1 MKKILVILFLTLVL
15 GLSAC
20 APAKPA
26 SSGKASDETSG
37 QAQEEKKSDAAAQ
50 EADTKANEEEKAA
63 AETKEAEKAEADDK
77 EEKQADAEAAEKDK
91 TDAAAPAEWVLEDG
105 KLDLIDTESSPYE
118 GGGVHVIMDQEK
130 QSVKFIKTD
139 AEGNDTVE
147 YVDFHIKDKVAERY
161 QFVAMMGKGFYYT
174 YDLEEDAL
182 KCVENSKRE
191 DTTESSKKA
200 GRFDT
205 AAAATKEEVDK
216 LKTYFAEHY
225 GKEIMEAFK

>member
-26 SSGKASDETSG
+26 SSGKASDETSR
-37 QAQEEKKSDAAAQ
+37 QAQ

-63 AETKEAEKAEADDK
+63 ADTKEVEKAEADDK

>member
-26 SSGKASDETSG
+26 SSGKASDETSR
-37 QAQEEKKSDAAAQ
+37 QAQD
-50 EADTKANEEEKAA
+50 ADTKANEV
-63 AETKEAEKAEADDK
+63 EKAEADDK
-77 EEKQADAEAAEKDK
+77 EEKQADAEAAEKDN
-91 TDAAAPAEWVLEDG
+91 TDAAAPAEWVLKDG

-118 GGGVHVIMDQEK
+118 GGGVHVIMNQEK

-139 AEGNDTVE
+139 ADGNDTVE
-147 YVDFHIKDKVAERY
+147 YVDFHIKDKEAERY

-174 YDLEEDAL
+174 YDLEADAL

>member
-26 SSGKASDETSG
+26 SSGKASDETSR
-37 QAQEEKKSDAAAQ
+37 QAQ

-77 EEKQADAEAAEKDK
+77 EEKQADAEAAEKDN
-91 TDAAAPAEWVLEDG
+91 TDAAAPAEWVLKDG

>member
-1 MKKILVILFLTLVL
+1 MMKKILVILFLTLVL

-26 SSGKASDETSG
+26 SSGKASDETSR
-37 QAQEEKKSDAAAQ
+37 QAQD
-50 EADTKANEEEKAA
+50 ADTKANEEEKAA
-63 AETKEAEKAEADDK
+63 ADTKEVEKAEADDK
-77 EEKQADAEAAEKDK
+77 EEKQADAEAAEKDN
-91 TDAAAPAEWVLEDG
+91 TDAAAPAEWVLKDG

-118 GGGVHVIMDQEK
+118 GGGVHVIMNQEK

-139 AEGNDTVE
+139 ADGNDTVE
-147 YVDFHIKDKVAERY
+147 YVDFHIKDKEAERY

-174 YDLEEDAL
+174 YDLEADAL

>member
-1 MKKILVILFLTLVL
+1 MMKKILVILFLTLVL

-26 SSGKASDETSG
+26 SSGKASDETSR
-37 QAQEEKKSDAAAQ
+37 QAQEV
-50 EADTKANEEEKAA
+50 DTKANEEEKAA
-63 AETKEAEKAEADDK
+63 ADTKEVEKAEDDDK
-77 EEKQADAEAAEKDK
+77 EEKQADAEAAEKDN
-91 TDAAAPAEWVLEDG
+91 TDAAAPAEWVLKDG

-139 AEGNDTVE
+139 ADGNDTVE
-147 YVDFHIKDKVAERY
+147 YVDFHIKDKEAERY

-174 YDLEEDAL
+174 YDLEADAL

>member
-26 SSGKASDETSG
+26 SSGKASDETSR
-37 QAQEEKKSDAAAQ
+37 QAQD
-50 EADTKANEEEKAA
+50 ADTKANEV
-63 AETKEAEKAEADDK
+63 EKAEADDK

-174 YDLEEDAL
+174 YDLEADAL

>member
-26 SSGKASDETSG
+26 SSGKASDETSR
-37 QAQEEKKSDAAAQ
+37 QAQD
-50 EADTKANEEEKAA
+50 ADTKANEV
-63 AETKEAEKAEADDK
+63 EKAEADDK
-77 EEKQADAEAAEKDK
+77 EEKQADAEAAEKDN
-91 TDAAAPAEWVLEDG
+91 TDAAAPAEWVLKDG

-118 GGGVHVIMDQEK
+118 GGGVHVIMNQEK

-139 AEGNDTVE
+139 ADGNDTVE
-147 YVDFHIKDKVAERY
+147 YVDFHIKDKEAERY

-174 YDLEEDAL
+174 YDLEADAL

-205 AAAATKEEVDK
+205 ASAATKEEVDK

>member
-1 MKKILVILFLTLVL
+1 MMKKILVILFLTLVL

-26 SSGKASDETSG
+26 SSGKASDETSR
-37 QAQEEKKSDAAAQ
+37 QAQ

-77 EEKQADAEAAEKDK
+77 EEKQADAEAAEKDN
-91 TDAAAPAEWVLEDG
+91 TDAAAPAEWVLKDG

>member
-26 SSGKASDETSG
+26 SSGKASDETSR
-37 QAQEEKKSDAAAQ
+37 QAQEV
-50 EADTKANEEEKAA
+50 DTKANEEEKAA
-63 AETKEAEKAEADDK
+63 ADTKEVEKAEDDDK
-77 EEKQADAEAAEKDK
+77 EEKQADAEAAEKDN
-91 TDAAAPAEWVLEDG
+91 TDAAAPAEWVLKDG

-139 AEGNDTVE
+139 ADGNDTVE
-147 YVDFHIKDKVAERY
+147 YVDFHIKDKEAERY

-174 YDLEEDAL
+174 YDLEADAL

>member
-1 MKKILVILFLTLVL
+1 MMKKILVILFLTLVL

-50 EADTKANEEEKAA
+50 DADTKANEE
-63 AETKEAEKAEADDK
+63 EKAEADDK
-77 EEKQADAEAAEKDK
+77 EEKQADAEAAEKDN
-91 TDAAAPAEWVLEDG
+91 TDAAAPAEWVLKDG

-182 KCVENSKRE
+182 KCVENGKRE